1 MKAWRDWIS
10 SLSREGHTTHLAVI
24 PENGLLFQE
33 ASSERAACLVEE
45 VVDGEALL
53 LSAQAL
59 DERGMRHGGVD
70 VEAVQGVLQCQD
82 NKQAPRG
89 QSSCNGRAPAE
100 RTVGWEGW
108 AHPPGTDLVRGR
120 R

>member
-1 MKAWRDWIS
+1 MLGGGGALVEQREHRVVDM
-10 SLSREGHTTHLAVI
+10 SLLVELGVDAFSNDHFLLLRGLLGVYELLEQLAVS

-59 DERGMRHGGVD
+59 D
-70 VEAVQGVLQCQD
+70 
-82 NKQAPRG
+82 
-89 QSSCNGRAPAE
+89 
-100 RTVGWEGW
+100 
-108 AHPPGTDLVRGR
+108 
-120 R
+120 